1 MINIRSFALV
11 GALTLLA
18 QAFAVSR
25 AGAQVL
31 VYEIEFVKKE
41 HGINYHPFDGGFFV
55 APLLGGSGSFLLKS
69 TDGGRSFAESD
80 DSGRL
85 FTAVDGKEKK
95 AVISATTG
103 GSGTS
108 EGALVAIGK
117 IDHHLKVNSPTVSLS
132 VRVAGSLS
140 GTAVSADDESTAST
154 VASDGSIGS
163 AGVSSIHMNLSESWT
178 NYANKRGYSVSQTVA
193 ELVLE
198 LGRQGYQPETTPEPE
213 PEPEPVTTTTEAV
226 TATSKETGGP

>member
-1 MINIRSFALV
+1 MINIRSYALV
-11 GALTLLA
+11 GALMLLA

-31 VYEIEFVKKE
+31 VYEIEFDKE
-41 HGINYHPFDGGFFV
+41 QGINYHPFDGGFFV

-69 TDGGRSFAESD
+69 SDGGRSFAESD

-103 GSGTS
+103 GSGTA

-117 IDHHLKVNSPTVSLS
+117 IDHNLKVNSPTVSLT

-154 VASDGSIGS
+154 VANDGSIGS
-163 AGVSSIHMNLSESWT
+163 AGSR
-178 NYANKRGYSVSQTVA
+178 KSV
-193 ELVLE
+193 
-198 LGRQGYQPETTPEPE
+198 
-213 PEPEPVTTTTEAV
+213 
-226 TATSKETGGP
+226 